1 MGKLLVRLTIVIVSV
16 YFVLTYLVAQ
26 TMGIDIHSD
35 WYTSLFALIIVV
47 YAHSEGIYHCKFLK
61 YSATSLFVCDML
73 TRLDNAYNFLS
84 VDAHNL
90 IPIAI
95 LALGLGTSITLA
107 IRHFYK
113 VIQLNKKI
121 DARNRRNTGTH

>member
-35 WYTSLFALIIVV
+35 WYASLFALIIVV
-47 YAHSEGIYHCKFLK
+47 YAHSEGKYHCKFLK
-61 YSATSLFVCDML
+61 YSATSLFVCDVL
-73 TRLDNAYNFLS
+73 TRLDNYYNFLS
-84 VDAHNL
+84 VDAHNI

-107 IRHFYK
+107 IRHFYR
-113 VIQLNKKI
+113 VIKLNRRKNANN
-121 DARNRRNTGTH
+121 ARNTR

>member
-16 YFVLTYLVAQ
+16 YFVLAYLVAQ

-47 YAHSEGIYHCKFLK
+47 YAHSEGKYHCKFLK
-61 YSATSLFVCDML
+61 YSATAVFVCDAL
-73 TRLDNAYNFLS
+73 TRLDNSYNFLS

-90 IPIAI
+90 VPIAI
-95 LALGLGTSITLA
+95 LALGLGASITLA
-107 IRHFYK
+107 IRHFYR
-113 VIQLNKKI
+113 VIKLNRRKNANN
-121 DARNRRNTGTH
+121 ARNTR

>member
-35 WYTSLFALIIVV
+35 WYASLFALIIVV
-47 YAHSEGIYHCKFLK
+47 YAHSEGKYHCKFLK
-61 YSATSLFVCDML
+61 YSATSLFVCDVL
-73 TRLDNAYNFLS
+73 TRLDNYYNFLS
-84 VDAHNL
+84 VDAHNI

-107 IRHFYK
+107 IRHFYR
-113 VIQLNKKI
+113 VIKLNRQKN
-121 DARNRRNTGTH
+121 ARNARNTR

>member
-1 MGKLLVRLTIVIVSV
+1 MGKLLVRLTIVIVSI

-47 YAHSEGIYHCKFLK
+47 YANSEGKYHCKFLK
-61 YSATSLFVCDML
+61 YSATSLFVCDVL
-73 TRLDNAYNFLS
+73 TRLDNYYNFLS
-84 VDAHNL
+84 VDAHNI

-107 IRHFYK
+107 IRHFYR
-113 VIQLNKKI
+113 VIKL
-121 DARNRRNTGTH
+121 NRRKNAHNKRNTR